1 MDLAERGHRS
11 FRRAV
16 LQAWTET
23 LGDFASLGLLTYYE
37 AYRALV
43 RAKVS
48 ALTALQLPADAPQ
61 RLAAVATCERYLAWA
76 RERLGPRR
84 PALIVT
90 CGLSGSGKTWLA
102 RLLAPEFDALHVRSD
117 VERKRL
123 AGLAPLEESQSAID
137 GGLYTREFNARTYER
152 LRECAEAALAAGESI
167 VVDAACLR
175 REERAA
181 FLELAS
187 RCSAPAAIVHCT
199 APEPVLRE
207 RVAARLAARD
217 DASEAGLEVL
227 AQQREWWEP
236 FDTGEMPHVV
246 TVDTAARDPVARA
259 LDGIRG
265 RTARR
270 RT

>member
-1 MDLAERGHRS
+1 
-11 FRRAV
+11 
-16 LQAWTET
+16 
-23 LGDFASLGLLTYYE
+23 
-37 AYRALV
+37 LV
-43 RAKVS
+43 
-48 ALTALQLPADAPQ
+48 
-61 RLAAVATCERYLAWA
+61 
-76 RERLGPRR
+76 
-84 PALIVT
+84 VT

-102 RLLAPEFDALHVRSD
+102 RRLAPELDALHVRSD
-117 VERKRL
+117 LERKRL

-152 LRECAEAALAAGESI
+152 LRECTEAALAAGESI

-259 LDGIRG
+259 LDGIGG